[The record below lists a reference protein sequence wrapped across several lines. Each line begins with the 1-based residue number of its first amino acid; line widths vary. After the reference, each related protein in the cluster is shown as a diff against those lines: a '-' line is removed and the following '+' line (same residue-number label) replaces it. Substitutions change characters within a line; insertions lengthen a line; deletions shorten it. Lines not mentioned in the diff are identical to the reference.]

1 MKYLAL
7 WSLGYKIIFEKF
19 VKPSGLSSYILHSLT
34 SVEKVELLDV
44 HTGQQLKFD
53 YQFRQLCKKKKKKK
67 KTRQEIT
74 QFYQNLQVYGSSKQ
88 KILKKAFIT
97 SYFLYFPLTWMF
109 YIQTWNIAII

>member
-44 HTGQQLKFD
+44 HNGQQLKFD
-53 YQFRQLCKKKKKKK
+53 YQFSQLCKKKKKKK
-67 KTRQEIT
+67 HDKKLHSFT
-74 QFYQNLQVYGSSKQ
+74 
-88 KILKKAFIT
+88 KICKYMDLKNKRYLKKL
-97 SYFLYFPLTWMF
+97 S
-109 YIQTWNIAII
+109 